1 MEHEETNQHLEANRP
16 SLHRYDKEYRENN
29 QRIEREKEQKNS
41 PQEMGEVGD
50 FPPEILDYQ
59 PDLASSKRG
68 HVRDRIPQEGSKQR
82 KTSRK
87 KN

>member
-1 MEHEETNQHLEANRP
+1 MKHEETNQHLEANRP

-41 PQEMGEVGD
+41 PQKMGQSRD
-50 FPPEILDYQ
+50 FPPEVLDYQ
-59 PDLASSKRG
+59 PDLASSKG
-68 HVRDRIPQEGSKQR
+68 GYVRDRIPQEGSKQR
-82 KTSRK
+82 KATRK